1 MARIRTI
8 KPEFFTSS
16 DVCALSPLARLL
28 FIGLWGVADREGRFK
43 WRPADFKLQI
53 LPADKCEID
62 DLCAEIVGQG
72 LVTLYGDN
80 LAFIP
85 TFADH
90 QSVNPRETPS
100 KLPHPDACPTRAD
113 ASNLDGHEQRGREG
127 KGREGN
133 DSEANASGADAPSD
147 PVKVLFDEGVKVLVA
162 HDCKPSSARSII
174 AKWRK
179 EQGDEATMAALVAFR
194 GSTSTEPI
202 SWITQRLA
210 GTKREGWRD
219 KQIREGEEAIDRA
232 LQ

>member
-8 KPEFFTSS
+8 KPGFFVSD
-16 DVCALSPLARLL
+16 DVCALSPRARLL
-28 FIGLWGVADREGRFK
+28 FIGLWCEADRMGRMEWKPKTFK
-43 WRPADFKLQI
+43 RQY
-53 LPADKCEID
+53 LPD
-62 DLCAEIVGQG
+62 DDCDIEALCAELVTQGVIVLYGQG
-72 LVTLYGDN
+72 LAYVPSFLT
-80 LAFIP
+80 
-85 TFADH
+85 H
-90 QSVNPRETPS
+90 QVINAREAQS
-100 KLPHPDACPTRAD
+100 KLPEPPAITCNAHALPAITP
-113 ASNLDGHEQRGREG
+113 GKGKEGEG
-127 KGREGN
+127 KGR
-133 DSEANASGADAPSD
+133 DSVANATGADAPED

-162 HDCKPSSARSII
+162 HDCKPSNARSII

-210 GTKREGWRD
+210 GSKREGWRE